1 MKEHRR
7 STPHKTAWI
16 VLLAFFVIYTLLT
29 RLFALLGFGEYVE
42 TALGQLTTLAVLVP
56 TFTRVS
62 KSKPKNVFRMR
73 KISLSDGFLWFFFGV
88 CTCCMLT
95 LINMPISNFW
105 NGFIELPQAVKAPS
119 DIFEYLLGV
128 LCVAIVPSVCEELLC
143 RGIILYEYEKYSPRC
158 AIIVSAAA
166 FALLHN
172 SLPMLIYTFIMGLV
186 LAFVVIYSRSLYPAM
201 IIHFAVNFF
210 SLTVNYLSESVIPMH
225 ILPEF
230 ALVINLIFVFLTAVF
245 AIMLITLA
253 NAHIHGNAHKRG
265 RRAAT
270 ARWGV
275 SVSMIIFLVLFAVF
289 QLRLFCE

>member
-1 MKEHRR
+1 MKGHKR
-7 STPHKTAWI
+7 STPHKTAWV

-42 TALGQLTTLAVLVP
+42 TALGQLTALAVIVP
-56 TFTRVS
+56 IFTRVS
-62 KSKPKNVFRMR
+62 KTKPKNVFRMR

-95 LINMPISNFW
+95 LINMPISSFW
-105 NGFIELPQAVKAPS
+105 NGVIELPQAVKAPS

-128 LCVAIVPSVCEELLC
+128 FCVAVVPSVCEELLC
-143 RGIILYEYEKYSPRC
+143 RGIVLYEYEKYSPRC
-158 AIIVSAAA
+158 AIVVTAAA

-172 SLPMLIYTFIMGLV
+172 SLPMLIYTFVMGLV
-186 LAFVVIYSRSLYPAM
+186 LAFAVIYSRSLYPAM

-225 ILPEF
+225 VLPEF
-230 ALVINLIFVFLTAVF
+230 ALVTNLIFVFLTAVF

-253 NAHIHGNAHKRG
+253 NAYIHSSAHKRG
-265 RRAAT
+265 KRTTA

-275 SVSMIIFLVLFAVF
+275 SASMIIFLALFVLF
-289 QLRLFCE
+289 QLRLFYE